1 MPGTQCTESL
11 AFACSEP
18 GARCIYAGVKSF
30 RFYYTFLIT
39 CSEHTKVADLHFSA
53 FPKPRSKYWH
63 YKCHLTHQKRFS
75 QTLTTWT
82 ILLFHSWPPSEHLGN
97 RISSW
102 KRAADGVVIFFP
114 TTSSTFVSSSD
125 TAFESPSSFL
135 WHKSLQVP
143 PEMPRFSFPSPSGP
157 CPWLHAPSST
167 SSKPRRV
174 LVGGHET
181 AATTPHRGKSFA
193 TPYVIIYHRWIF
205 HGGRKKKPALKQIV
219 IIGDNCPLWPCSP
232 FVSLSEVSEKYFCA
246 S

>member
-1 MPGTQCTESL
+1 MLCVLPIGEQSAEKAIKPGHRAESIP
-11 AFACSEP
+11 EP
-18 GARCIYAGVKSF
+18 KEGA
-30 RFYYTFLIT
+30 
-39 CSEHTKVADLHFSA
+39 SA
-53 FPKPRSKYWH
+53 ATGCRAVMH
-63 YKCHLTHQKRFS
+63 GLGGD
-75 QTLTTWT
+75 
-82 ILLFHSWPPSEHLGN
+82 EHLGN
-97 RISSW
+97 PISSW

-219 IIGDNCPLWPCSP
+219 IIGDNCPL
-232 FVSLSEVSEKYFCA
+232 
-246 S
+246 